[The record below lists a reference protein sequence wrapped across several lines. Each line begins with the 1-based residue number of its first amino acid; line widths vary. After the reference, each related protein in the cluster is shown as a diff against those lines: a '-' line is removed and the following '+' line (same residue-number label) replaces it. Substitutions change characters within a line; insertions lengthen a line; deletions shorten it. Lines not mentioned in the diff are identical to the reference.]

1 MTHTMTITE
10 KIAKKI
16 TENIKL
22 HIDGLGS
29 LYFTCID
36 SDGDKIVIRT
46 SNHNCNGKNNY
57 YRNQRCLSFISGNNK
72 EVNTNHE
79 NNIEEWVVNA
89 DGEIVSF
96 SGMENLEGILND
108 YSIVSIV

>member
-1 MTHTMTITE
+1 MTITE
-10 KIAKKI
+10 QIAKRI
-16 TENIKL
+16 IENIQL

-36 SDGDKIVIRT
+36 SDGDKIVVRT

-57 YRNQRCLSFISGNNK
+57 YRGQRCLSFISNQNE
-72 EVNTNHE
+72 EVNTDHQR
-79 NNIEEWVVNA
+79 NIEEWVVNA

-96 SGMENLEGILND
+96 SGMETVEGVLND
-108 YSIVSIV
+108 YSIVSIL